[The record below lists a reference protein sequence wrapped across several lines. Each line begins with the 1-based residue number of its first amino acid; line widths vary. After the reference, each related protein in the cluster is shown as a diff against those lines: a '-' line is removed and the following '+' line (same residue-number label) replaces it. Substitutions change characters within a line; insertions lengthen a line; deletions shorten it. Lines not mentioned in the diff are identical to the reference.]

1 MNFLYPKKIIFK
13 SLVHFIRQEGINLFD
28 KPETPEITDPSQK
41 MNPKKNNE
49 QSSVALS
56 RLSKHDQ
63 VKRDFKTDTEWLEYT
78 EWLENLSKEAMDH
91 FIRGVQI
98 GIELNES
105 WLVCQGCAY
114 AWNYMHHIFENKH
127 HNKVN
132 HILTTLL
139 EALKKTG
146 HDT

>member
-1 MNFLYPKKIIFK
+1 M
-13 SLVHFIRQEGINLFD
+13 HFIRQEGINLFE
-28 KPETPEITDPSQK
+28 KPEIPEIIDPSQK

-49 QSSVALS
+49 QATSIS
-56 RLSKHDQ
+56 RLSKLND
-63 VKRDFKTDTEWLEYT
+63 VKRDFKTDSEWLEYT
-78 EWLENLSKEAMDH
+78 EWLDKLSKEAMDH

-114 AWNYMHHIFENKH
+114 AWNYMHHIFENKT
-127 HNKVN
+127 HNKVVQ
-132 HILTTLL
+132 ILTTLL

-146 HDT
+146 HNT